1 MFLCRLYNA
10 KIEVM
15 GLNKIKELRISR
27 GMKQS
32 DLANLLKCAPTA
44 ISKYE
49 NGQLEIN
56 SALIRKLCDIFDCT
70 ADYLVGRRSTGGLQL
85 TPEEENVIRAMR
97 RADARALE
105 MVHVALAPFKED
117 ASSSKATTT
126 V

>member
-10 KIEVM
+10 KIEVI
-15 GLNKIKELRISR
+15 GLNRIKELRISR

-70 ADYLVGRRSTGGLQL
+70 ADYLIGRSPTGGLQL
-85 TPEEENVIRAMR
+85 TTEEENIILALR
-97 RADARALE
+97 RADGRAVD
-105 MVHVALAPFKED
+105 MVNLALAPFKED
-117 ASSSKATTT
+117 ASSSRATTT
-126 V
+126 A